1 MASFDIVSKLNVQE
15 VNNAVA
21 NSLKEIKQRYDFK
34 GSSSSISIGDNI
46 LVIETED
53 ELKAK
58 QIWEIL
64 ISHLV
69 KRKVDPKCLLLEGTE
84 KASGKNIRQNFR
96 LTEGIDQPNAKIII
110 SEVKKSKLKV
120 QLRIQGDELR
130 VNGSKKD
137 DLQKV
142 IEIIR
147 NLNLEMPTQFINFR
161 D

>member
-1 MASFDIVSKLNVQE
+1 MPSFDVVNKLNMQE

-21 NSLKEIKQRYDFK
+21 NSLKEILQRYDFK
-34 GSSSSISIGDNI
+34 GSLSNI
-46 LVIETED
+46 TVAENALVIETED

-64 ISHLV
+64 IGHFV
-69 KRKVDPKCLLLEGTE
+69 KRKVDPKCLLLENSE
-84 KASGKNIRQNFR
+84 KASGNNIRQNFR
-96 LTEGIDQPNAKIII
+96 LLEGIDQTTAKSII
-110 SEVKKSKLKV
+110 SEVKKNKLKV

-147 NLNLEMPTQFINFR
+147 GLNLEMPTQFINFR